1 MVIKL
6 SPEVEREVSDTIK
19 DFGYKTER
27 EFIEDA
33 LRRRILELKKIEFL
47 SKIKKVK
54 EVMKIKEVMKKRGII
69 EEEILED
76 FNKFTHK

>member
-47 SKIKKVK
+47 SNVK
-54 EVMKIKEVMKKRGII
+54 KIKEAIEKKGIT